1 MYLIFCSIMGQ
12 FNPEWIGGIEVHVPF
27 AYAVSFLLLI
37 CPSLFFPR
45 FFNIAIYFMVVLYL
59 SYGGRDMLQSIRLV
73 IILSLIWYIL
83 LTLANSVYSI
93 KRLLGDRKIYERLL
107 KIIATLISLFLSNK
121 LGGWLESKGI
131 RQVLEEIWTQYTLAF
146 IAINYLS
153 LSFFEIKVY
162 QSKKKAR
169 DIYKKLV
176 QQESVNYV
184 ELRDCAFYGGE
195 EYRDRIFCNRKY
207 VEIIRQ
213 EEMSNLHSSI
223 IEVFGKAKGQSY
235 QAANRGSK
243 WPNFDLAF
251 PGKVFNKVKVD
262 GQAASFQFCDWQL
275 GKSDLN
281 YEVTAIY
288 VREDGKHVIAFVN
301 RQNHDYIL
309 EATVQPDQDD
319 QVSFQT
325 TQNPD
330 LMSSFDKIIKMT

>member
-1 MYLIFCSIMGQ
+1 MTKKVIISMVLVLISFVFLNSFPIIFSFSFIGIIYLFKDEINSCWNELKRLIESLCNNEHYYVTDYNLEMYTKKSKEIYFKMLCFIITSALIMYLIFCSIMGQ

-162 QSKKKAR
+162 QSKKK
-169 DIYKKLV
+169 
-176 QQESVNYV
+176 S
-184 ELRDCAFYGGE
+184 
-195 EYRDRIFCNRKY
+195 
-207 VEIIRQ
+207 
-213 EEMSNLHSSI
+213 
-223 IEVFGKAKGQSY
+223 
-235 QAANRGSK
+235 
-243 WPNFDLAF
+243 
-251 PGKVFNKVKVD
+251 
-262 GQAASFQFCDWQL
+262 
-275 GKSDLN
+275 
-281 YEVTAIY
+281 
-288 VREDGKHVIAFVN
+288 
-301 RQNHDYIL
+301 
-309 EATVQPDQDD
+309 
-319 QVSFQT
+319 
-325 TQNPD
+325 
-330 LMSSFDKIIKMT
+330 